1 MPARRPRA
9 RSCIYRPGLARV
21 DAFSWSQDL
30 AARIRWLGPRP
41 LCMHDAQ
48 QRVAVQYILARSCPC
63 RCVRLEPGYKSLII
77 PPLRDMAGIYVYII
91 KNEVRYSDDT
101 VPKTVD
107 TRKHCKVG
115 LRACNNL
122 PQPPPYIFVFGGCG
136 RLLHALNPTLQ
147 CFLVSTV
154 FGTVSSLHLTS
165 FLMIFTLVFL
175 PIMSVSVS
183 FSIIYVCR

>member
-1 MPARRPRA
+1 MYDPF
-9 RSCIYRPGLARV
+9 IQNKPGTFTR
-21 DAFSWSQDL
+21 QD
-30 AARIRWLGPRP
+30 P
-41 LCMHDAQ
+41 
-48 QRVAVQYILARSCPC
+48 S
-63 RCVRLEPGYKSLII
+63 
-77 PPLRDMAGIYVYII
+77 PPLRFPFSRAPYSSSQLPIAARAHVRTYVRNYTYVNVTTSVARTTCACACNSNQGVLCHEMSETSVKII
-91 KNEVRYSDDT
+91 KNEVRCRDDT

-122 PQPPPYIFVFGGCG
+122 PQPPLYIFVFRGCG

-165 FLMIFTLVFL
+165 FLMIFTLV
-175 PIMSVSVS
+175 
-183 FSIIYVCR
+183 YVQSYRPST

>member
-1 MPARRPRA
+1 MIL
-9 RSCIYRPGLARV
+9 CIQNKPGTFTR
-21 DAFSWSQDL
+21 QD
-30 AARIRWLGPRP
+30 P
-41 LCMHDAQ
+41 
-48 QRVAVQYILARSCPC
+48 S
-63 RCVRLEPGYKSLII
+63 
-77 PPLRDMAGIYVYII
+77 PPLRFPFSRAPYSLSQLPIAARAHVTYVRKYTYVNMEKMSETSVKII
-91 KNEVRYSDDT
+91 KNEVRCRDDT

-122 PQPPPYIFVFGGCG
+122 PQPPPYIFVFRGCG

-165 FLMIFTLVFL
+165 FLMIFTLVHTVL
-175 PIMSVSVS
+175 MAL
-183 FSIIYVCR
+183 IY